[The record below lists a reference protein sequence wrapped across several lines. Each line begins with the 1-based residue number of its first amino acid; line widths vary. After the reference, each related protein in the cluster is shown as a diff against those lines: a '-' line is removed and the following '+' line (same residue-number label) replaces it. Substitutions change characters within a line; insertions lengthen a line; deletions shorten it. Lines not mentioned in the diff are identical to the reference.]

1 MKKFIKVA
9 LLVLIA
15 LAAVVGVVLTFTPET
30 AVSMVEP
37 IVDSLA
43 MPADSVLVDSTAM
56 DVIEPVVDSLGL

>member
-9 LLVLIA
+9 LLVLIV